1 MWTRAERALNVLLVC
16 ALNVL
21 LVYKYESA
29 YDVRYDGHMTL

>member
-1 MWTRAERALNVLLVC
+1 MWTRAER

-29 YDVRYDGHMTL
+29 YDVRYDGHVTL